1 MTYCKYGALWR
12 HTMLKHQAKL
22 MKKKA
27 ISPHPKK
34 HRLNEL
40 LNYTGDTC
48 PFWHRVSCAPLL
60 VRWTAWLDNLKTW
73 QYTLMQEEEIA
84 QNLSVYSNN
93 KKKQTISVRISSG
106 CRAELSSYSQLECS
120 CAHAVSEMRPS
131 QNYIIILSTVIGLR
145 GQQ

>member
-22 MKKKA
+22 MKKEA

-34 HRLNEL
+34 YRLNEL

-48 PFWHRVSCAPLL
+48 PFWHRVSCALLL
-60 VRWTAWLDNLKTW
+60 VKWTAWLDNLKDVT
-73 QYTLMQEEEIA
+73 
-84 QNLSVYSNN
+84 VYSDARGGNCT
-93 KKKQTISVRISSG
+93 KSFRVQQQQKKQTISVQISSG

-120 CAHAVSEMRPS
+120 CAHAVSEMRPL